1 MVAMSREIEITLNGF
16 SEKISDGVTL
26 SSLIVKHGD
35 GDVHLI
41 VEVNGRFVYPQRY
54 GETVIRKG
62 DRVEL
67 INPNFGG

>member
-1 MVAMSREIEITLNGF
+1 MAEEIEIELNGF
-16 SEKISDGVTL
+16 PEKIPFE
-26 SSLIVKHGD
+26 SSLSQLIDSHGD

-41 VEVNGRFVYPQRY
+41 VEVNGRFVYSRNY
-54 GETVIRKG
+54 SGRVLSNG